1 METTKWTF
9 SDLVKPDY
17 VVVDLKAATK
27 EEALRIMAERLVQEG
42 YCKESFVQG
51 ILDRE
56 QHHPSALPMPGYKIA
71 IPHTD
76 ASHVNRSVIYFAR
89 LSQPL
94 EFLSMGSMDEVL
106 QVPMISM
113 LALKEKERI
122 GDLLETLITAYQDEE
137 VLNKIMDAETSQ
149 QVFRILQAKVE
160 ESEQSL

>member
-17 VVVDLKAATK
+17 VVVDLHAATK
-27 EEALRIMAERLVQEG
+27 EEALSKMAGRLVQDG
-42 YCKESFVQG
+42 YCKDSFIQA
-51 ILDRE
+51 ILERE

-89 LSQPL
+89 LTQPL
-94 EFLSMGSMDEVL
+94 AFLSMGSMDEVL

-122 GDLLETLITAYQDEE
+122 GDLLETLITAYQDEQLLARIMEAKSAEE
-137 VLNKIMDAETSQ
+137 VFTL
-149 QVFRILQAKVE
+149 LQAKVD
-160 ESEQSL
+160 ESEHRQ